1 MRILVRILV
10 LLKKYWKWLVLTYIC
25 LIALTAATMIV
36 PLFIGDAINNALH
49 IDATTLKVTGDMKLL
64 VFYGVGIII
73 LSLLRGLF
81 SFGQTYFAEY
91 AGQKVAYDLRNGL

>member
-36 PLFIGDAINNALH
+36 PLFIGDAITN
-49 IDATTLKVTGDMKLL
+49 KV
-64 VFYGVGIII
+64 I
-73 LSLLRGLF
+73 S
-81 SFGQTYFAEY
+81 
-91 AGQKVAYDLRNGL
+91 N